1 MTRYLIPW
9 LFLVFSSPGFAGS
22 EICSAKKETAMAVD
36 AEVSVQC
43 AGVQTGRIVDSD
55 FRPYPLLANRHL
67 QTIWPRLFHRQSR
80 QKFDRQRIELA
91 DGDFLDLDWFP
102 DNSESRNIV
111 ILVHGL
117 GGSSSSHYIK
127 RIGVGLIQS
136 GFRVVVFNLRGAT
149 EPNRTPR
156 TYHSGETGDLEMV
169 INLIRAQYQSESL
182 YLAGFS
188 LGGNVI
194 LKWLGENPRQDLVA
208 KAVAVSPPF
217 DLSAVSR
224 RLDQGF
230 SRMYRN
236 IILRGLRKHVKS
248 RQAMLQSEVD
258 LEAAYNAKTFTEY
271 DDAVTAPLNGF
282 RDAQDYYSKSSCRQ
296 FLDTI
301 SRPVLII
308 HSKDDPFSSP
318 DIIPSKSELGPG
330 VILELSDRGG
340 HLGFVSG
347 RNGLAVDYWLPHRI
361 ADFFSSP

>member
-1 MTRYLIPW
+1 MEMK
-9 LFLVFSSPGFAGS
+9 VNS
-22 EICSAKKETAMAVD
+22 EVCVQSAENR
-36 AEVSVQC
+36 
-43 AGVQTGRIVDSD
+43 TGRVIESD
-55 FRPYPLLANRHL
+55 FKPYLALRNPHL
-67 QTIWPRLFHRQSR
+67 QTIWPRLFHREGG
-80 QKFDRQRIELA
+80 QKYDRQRIELT

-102 DNSESRNIV
+102 GNPESRRIV
-111 ILVHGL
+111 VLVHGL
-117 GGSSSSHYIK
+117 GGSSGSHYIK
-127 RIGVGLIQS
+127 RIGEGLIKN

-149 EPNRTPR
+149 EPNRTPK
-156 TYHSGETGDLEMV
+156 TYHSGGTEDLATV
-169 INLIRAQYQSESL
+169 LNLVAKQYQPESM

-194 LKWLGENPRQDLVA
+194 LKWLGENPKQALVS
-208 KAVAVSPPF
+208 KSVAVSPPF

-230 SRMYRN
+230 SRFYRN
-236 IILRGLRKHVKS
+236 IILRGLRKYVKS
-248 RQAMLQSEVD
+248 REVMLGSEVD

-301 SRPVLII
+301 SRPVLIL

-318 DIIPSKSELGPG
+318 EIIPSESELGPG
-330 VILELSDRGG
+330 VVLELSERGG

-347 RNGLAVDYWLPHRI
+347 GNGLKVKYWLPQRI
-361 ADFFSSP
+361 SDFFSSP

>member
-1 MTRYLIPW
+1 MTKYLIP
-9 LFLVFSSPGFAGS
+9 LMFLVFNLPVAGS
-22 EICSAKKETAMAVD
+22 EFCSLKEAEKAVD
-36 AEVSVQC
+36 SKVSVQRV
-43 AGVQTGRIVDSD
+43 GNQTGRIVDSE
-55 FRPYPLLANRHL
+55 FRPYLLLGNRHL
-67 QTIWPRLFHRQSR
+67 QTIWPRLFHRKGS
-80 QKFDRQRIELA
+80 QKYDRQRVELA

-102 DNSESRNIV
+102 DNSESGDIV
-111 ILVHGL
+111 VLVHGL
-117 GGSSSSHYIK
+117 GGSSASHYIK
-127 RIGVGLIQS
+127 RIGVGLIQN

-149 EPNRTPR
+149 EPNRTSR
-156 TYHSGETGDLEMV
+156 TYHSGETADLETV
-169 INLIRAQYQSESL
+169 LNLIAEQYQPESL

-194 LKWLGENPRQDLVA
+194 LKWLGENPQQDLVS

-224 RLDQGF
+224 RLDHGF
-230 SRMYRN
+230 SKIYRN
-236 IILRGLRKHVKS
+236 IILKGLKKYVKS
-248 RQAMLQSEVD
+248 REAMLGPEVD
-258 LEAAYNAKTFTEY
+258 LDAAYNAKTFTEY

-318 DIIPSKSELGPG
+318 EVIPLQSELGPG
-330 VILELSDRGG
+330 VILELSERGG

-347 RNGLAVDYWLPHRI
+347 GNGPKVGYWLPQRI
-361 ADFFSSP
+361 SSFFKSP